1 MSDNQKWNS
10 ALIKT
15 GPKSVTHIYYDLDQ
29 FWSWLGQDFFINE
42 QIHLGIPDLFGW
54 QHEHVVTHT
63 RESFKLILSLG
74 SVVDPATVLK
84 LQEHMHE
91 QNKRLDQERN
101 VRMTLENKM
110 RSLSKEKNELI
121 K

>member
-1 MSDNQKWNS
+1 M
-10 ALIKT
+10 
-15 GPKSVTHIYYDLDQ
+15 
-29 FWSWLGQDFFINE
+29 
-42 QIHLGIPDLFGW
+42 
-54 QHEHVVTHT
+54 
-63 RESFKLILSLG
+63 ILSLG
-74 SVVDPATVLK
+74 LVVDPATVLK